1 MATSGLPVPAPMDT
15 KGDLPSNWQFF
26 KQQWADYEVAT
37 ELKEKDKTVRIA
49 TLRSIMGK
57 ECLKIL
63 QTLSMSEDEK
73 KDPDSVVGALEKYF
87 TPKTMLFM
95 KDMCLVPQTKVPMR
109 QLTSMSQD

>member
-37 ELKEKDKTVRIA
+37 ELKDKDKTVRIA

-57 ECLKIL
+57 E
-63 QTLSMSEDEK
+63 
-73 KDPDSVVGALEKYF
+73 
-87 TPKTMLFM
+87 
-95 KDMCLVPQTKVPMR
+95 
-109 QLTSMSQD
+109 

>member
-15 KGDLPSNWQFF
+15 KDDLPSNWQFF

-37 ELKEKDKTVRIA
+37 ELKDKDEAVRIA

-63 QTLSMSEDEK
+63 QPLSMSDEK
-73 KDPDSVVGALEKYF
+73 KDTDSVVGALEKYF

-95 KDMCLVPQTKVPMR
+95 KDMCLVPQTKVPIR